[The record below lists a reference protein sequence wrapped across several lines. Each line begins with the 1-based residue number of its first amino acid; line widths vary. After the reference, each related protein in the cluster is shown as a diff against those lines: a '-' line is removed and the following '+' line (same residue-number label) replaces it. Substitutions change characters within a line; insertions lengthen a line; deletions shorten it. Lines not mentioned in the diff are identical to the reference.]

1 MYVYIHGLLRL
12 IRSSS
17 LCPLV
22 FSSLFISVHLCSS
35 LLLSSPLRYCGTS
48 DASTLTMEN
57 VPWHKDVVA
66 FAQAI
71 AQRLKEKAATVGYV
85 VESI

>member
-1 MYVYIHGLLRL
+1 
-12 IRSSS
+12 
-17 LCPLV
+17 
-22 FSSLFISVHLCSS
+22 
-35 LLLSSPLRYCGTS
+35 
-48 DASTLTMEN
+48 MEN

-85 VESI
+85 IESILPREYETSYYTYCS